1 MSGTQKPFHHL
12 QEYVGSL
19 EVCYFIYEIFIIKTY
34 LEHWLFLLLLMLM
47 LWLKMKKQQELKE
60 KKEAQKDQKHQHYLR
75 DPCLC
80 CVAKITIQFFCN
92 AVNLYY
98 ICYYINICIF

>member
-1 MSGTQKPFHHL
+1 MSETQKPFHHL

-34 LEHWLFLLLLMLM
+34 LKHWLFLLLLMLM

-60 KKEAQKDQKHQHYLR
+60 KKEAQKDQKHQHHLR
-75 DPCLC
+75 DSCLC
-80 CVAKITIQFFCN
+80 CVAKNYNTIFLQRSQFI
-92 AVNLYY
+92 LYMLLY
-98 ICYYINICIF
+98 